1 MKSLSEIPGIG
12 PKTIAKLNKL
22 NILKPLDLLYHFP
35 FRYIDFSH
43 ITNISDVIDY
53 ENITITGKLVSFQNI
68 FTRSHKNFQKAVVTD
83 NTGSI
88 NLLWFNQPYLS
99 KNFKVGEIYSFA
111 GTVSLFQNKKTI
123 IGSVYGQYN
132 TGKIIPIY
140 PETSGLTSN
149 WFRKTLPLVINQTI
163 FKSTETLPLEI
174 IKKYQLLGL
183 NQSLINIHL
192 PPNFNDLNQ
201 ARNRLAVEEIIK
213 IQIKSLLTKQQW
225 LSQTPKL
232 KLKITPQYQQIIDK
246 LISALPY
253 KLTNSQEN
261 VLTEILSDITNQ
273 KKITNR
279 LLQGDVGSGKTI
291 VALIACFVTHLNNYS
306 SLLIAPTEILANQH
320 FATFKKILKP
330 FNVPI
335 ILLTGHKKIERSEI
349 PQLRDAI
356 IISTHAAIYQKNK
369 FDDVALLIFDEQHK
383 FGVKQR
389 AFLSS
394 QTNLPHCLTMT
405 ATPIP
410 RTISLTILGNLE
422 LSTIDTLPQKR
433 LPIKTFL
440 TPNNKIKDCYHWIE
454 SEIKKTKCQTF
465 IVCPFIE
472 ESESMQS
479 VKSAIKEFEYLS
491 KEIFPKLKLGL
502 IHGKTPTVDR
512 EKILQQF
519 KDNKLNILVTTPIIE
534 VGIDIPNSTIMVIQS
549 ADRFGLAQLHQIR
562 GRVGRGHLQSYC
574 YLFTESQNEKAIN
587 RLKFLSANTNGIKIA
602 EYDLKTRG
610 PGETF
615 SIIQHGF
622 PSLRLASLSDLD
634 LITLGQKIISDLQ
647 KIPKFDFN
655 KILSESLPEQNIIN
669 N

>member
-1 MKSLSEIPGIG
+1 MDNLSSIPGIG

-22 NILKPLDLLYHFP
+22 NISKPLDLLYHFP
-35 FRYIDFSH
+35 SRYIDFSH
-43 ITNISDVIDY
+43 IINISNVL
-53 ENITITGKLVSFQNI
+53 ENENVTITGKLINFQNI
-68 FTRSHKNFQKAVVTD
+68 FTRFGKNFQKATISD
-83 NTGSI
+83 KTGSI

-99 KNFKVGEIYSFA
+99 KNFKVGDTYSFA

-123 IGSVYGQYN
+123 IGSIYGQYN

-140 PETSGLTSN
+140 PETAGLTSN
-149 WFRKTLPLVINQTI
+149 WFRKTMPLIISQTI
-163 FKSTETLPLEI
+163 PQNKETLPIEI
-174 IKKYQLLGL
+174 IKKYQLFDL
-183 NQSLINIHL
+183 NESLKNIHL
-192 PPNFNDLNQ
+192 PSNFDNLNQ

-213 IQIKSLLTKQQW
+213 IQVKSLLTKQQW
-225 LSQTPKL
+225 LQKTPKF
-232 KLKITPQYQQIIDK
+232 KLKITTQHQQKIDK
-246 LISALPY
+246 LIDNLPY
-253 KLTNSQEN
+253 KLTLSQQQVLLEIIADLTNS
-261 VLTEILSDITNQ
+261 

-279 LLQGDVGSGKTI
+279 LIQGDVGSGKTI
-291 VALIACFVTHLNNYS
+291 IALIACFLTHLNNYS

-320 FATFKKILKP
+320 LETFKKILRP
-330 FNVPI
+330 FKVPLFI
-335 ILLTGHKKIERSEI
+335 LTGNKKITKKI
-349 PQLRDAI
+349 PQNAI

-369 FDDVALLIFDEQHK
+369 FDNVALLIFDEQHK

-454 SEIKKTKCQTF
+454 SEIVKTKCQAF

-472 ESESMQS
+472 ESETMTS
-479 VKSAIKEFEYLS
+479 VKSATKEFEYLS

-502 IHGKTPTVDR
+502 IHGKTCTKDR
-512 EKILQQF
+512 EEILQQF
-519 KDNKLNILVTTPIIE
+519 KENKLNILVTTPIIE

-587 RLKFLSANTNGIKIA
+587 RLKFLAQNTNGIKIA
-602 EYDLKTRG
+602 EYDLKNRG

-647 KIPKFDFN
+647 KIPKFDF
-655 KILSESLPEQNIIN
+655 KQILAESLPEQNIIN

>member
-1 MKSLSEIPGIG
+1 MDTLSQIPSIG
-12 PKTIAKLNKL
+12 PKTITKLNKL
-22 NILKPLDLLYHFP
+22 NIFKPLDLLYHFP
-35 FRYIDFSH
+35 SRYIDFSH
-43 ITNISDVIDY
+43 ITNISDVVDY
-53 ENITITGKLVSFQNI
+53 ENITITGKLLSLQNI
-68 FTRSHKNFQKAVVTD
+68 FTRSHKNFQKATVSD
-83 NTGSI
+83 KTGSI

-99 KNFKVGEIYSFA
+99 KNFKIGDTYSFA

-123 IGSVYGQYN
+123 IGPVYGQYN

-140 PETSGLTSN
+140 PETAGLTSN
-149 WFRKTLPLVINQTI
+149 WFRKTMPLIINQTI
-163 FKSTETLPLEI
+163 SQSVETLPLEI
-174 IKKYQLLGL
+174 IKKYQLFGL
-183 NQSLINIHL
+183 NQSLKNIHL

-213 IQIKSLLTKQQW
+213 IQIKSLLTKKQW
-225 LSQTPKL
+225 LLKKPKFKLKNTPK
-232 KLKITPQYQQIIDK
+232 YQQIIDK
-246 LISALPY
+246 LISTLPY
-253 KLTNSQEN
+253 ELTKSQQQ
-261 VLTEILSDITNQ
+261 VLTEILTDITNP

-291 VALIACFVTHLNNYS
+291 IALIACFLTHLNNYS

-320 FATFKKILKP
+320 LETFKKILKP
-330 FNVPI
+330 FKVPLF
-335 ILLTGHKKIERSEI
+335 LLTGSKKITQKI
-349 PQLRDAI
+349 PKNAI

-369 FDDVALLIFDEQHK
+369 FDNIALLIFDEQHK

-389 AFLSS
+389 SFLSS

-410 RTISLTILGNLE
+410 RTISLTVLGNLE

-440 TPNNKIKDCYHWIE
+440 TPNNKMKDCYHWIE
-454 SEIKKTKCQTF
+454 SEIKKTKCQAF

-472 ESESMQS
+472 ESETMTS

-491 KEIFPKLKLGL
+491 KDIFPKLKLGL
-502 IHGKTPTVDR
+502 IHGKTNTKDR

-519 KDNKLNILVTTPIIE
+519 QDNKLNILVTTPIIE

-587 RLKFLSANTNGIKIA
+587 RLKFLSTNTNGIKIA

-622 PSLRLASLSDLD
+622 PSLRLANLSDLD

-655 KILSESLPEQNIIN
+655 QILSESLPEQNIIN